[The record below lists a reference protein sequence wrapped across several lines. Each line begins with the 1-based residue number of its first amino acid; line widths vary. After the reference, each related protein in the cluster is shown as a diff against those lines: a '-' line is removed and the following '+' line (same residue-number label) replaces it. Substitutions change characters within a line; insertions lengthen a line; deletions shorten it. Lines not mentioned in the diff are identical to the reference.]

1 MPEEWPRAQHGY
13 LHHRS
18 PVDPSGQDFICC
30 DEEIPVQSRYCNLRS
45 DGFSWP
51 NTEVMRVSAVII
63 EMRGGTLTDLRLG
76 DHLEV

>member
-1 MPEEWPRAQHGY
+1 M
-13 LHHRS
+13 
-18 PVDPSGQDFICC
+18 
-30 DEEIPVQSRYCNLRS
+30 RS

-76 DHLEV
+76 DHLDVELGKMRKKLKINSRFMVKAINLSAP